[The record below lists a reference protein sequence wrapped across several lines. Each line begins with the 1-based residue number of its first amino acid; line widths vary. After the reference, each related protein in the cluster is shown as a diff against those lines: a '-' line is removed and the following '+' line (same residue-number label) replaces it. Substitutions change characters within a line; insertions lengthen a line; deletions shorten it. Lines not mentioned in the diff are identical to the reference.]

1 MSILFEDMHSH
12 INMINCNNLKNR
24 KDKRVSNR
32 NEGNE
37 RYLEFEK
44 LVQLQTL

>member
-12 INMINCNNLKNR
+12 INMNNLKNR